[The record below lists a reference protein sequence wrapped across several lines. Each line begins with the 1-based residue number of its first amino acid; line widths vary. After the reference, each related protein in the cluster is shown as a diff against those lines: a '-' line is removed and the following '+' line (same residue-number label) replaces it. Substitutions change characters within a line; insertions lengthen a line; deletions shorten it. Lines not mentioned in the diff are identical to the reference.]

1 MVAHLLKNVIN
12 GTKLVI
18 LSIKGKSPLHQRV
31 KFLFCGLCFIVASTF
46 TVFASTV
53 YNQAIATSNTDL
65 IANAVII
72 LFITDIDEMLYELLT
87 VINPRWASVQIEQG
101 CDTPREIKEDK
112 EEEKGGDVSQRL
124 REEMKSLLEDER
136 SKWKTE
142 WEKEM
147 KIELGKQVRAEI
159 GKIRRPEENSQV
171 VLNQLPVVEVIGQ
184 NGARQGKILEI
195 DRLMLK

>member
-72 LFITDIDEMLYELLT
+72 LFIADIDEMTYAFLTTIIPCLADSEDISVELKAQ
-87 VINPRWASVQIEQG
+87 VMA
-101 CDTPREIKEDK
+101 
-112 EEEKGGDVSQRL
+112 
-124 REEMKSLLEDER
+124 
-136 SKWKTE
+136 
-142 WEKEM
+142 EM
-147 KIELGKQVRAEI
+147 KIEWEQNMK
-159 GKIRRPEENSQV
+159 
-171 VLNQLPVVEVIGQ
+171 VE
-184 NGARQGKILEI
+184 
-195 DRLMLK
+195 LKK